1 MAYSGSATR
10 EGTSSYRDS
19 LSGKAEPRHF
29 RELQDVWMSSVGIG
43 TYLGEADEAADAA
56 YRGSVA
62 EAVRLGCNVIDTAL
76 NYRFQRSERSVGRA
90 LEDLIGAGE
99 AKREQIVL
107 CTKGGYIPFDG
118 TPPQTCEEYL
128 GYLESTYFG
137 PGVCRPDDIVA
148 NCHCM
153 TPDFLRHSLE
163 TSLRNLGVEAV
174 DVYHVHNPEFQLQE
188 ISREVFLMRL
198 RNAFTELEKAVDE
211 GKIRCY
217 GTATWNGYRADP
229 AAADYLSL
237 DEVLQAALEAG
248 GPGHHFR
255 VVQLPLNLGMPEAFA
270 NPNQRIDEQR
280 VSFLAAA
287 ARNGITVMTSG
298 SILQGRASRGLP
310 PVVDQ
315 VFPGFETDAQRAI
328 QFARSTPGVGVA
340 LVGMS
345 HVEHVRENLRV
356 AARPPAT
363 FEEFIRLFRRE

>member
-1 MAYSGSATR
+1 MAYPGCATR
-10 EGTSSYRDS
+10 EGTASYRDS
-19 LSGKAEPRHF
+19 LSGRVEPRHF

-56 YRGSVA
+56 YRASVA
-62 EAVRLGCNVIDTAL
+62 EAVRLGCNVIDTSL
-76 NYRFQRSERSVGRA
+76 NYRFQRSERSIGGA
-90 LEDLIGAGE
+90 LADLAQTDGAV
-99 AKREQIVL
+99 REQLVI

-118 TPPQTCEEYL
+118 AAPRTREEYA
-128 GYLESTYFG
+128 GYLQSTYFG
-137 PGVCRPDDIVA
+137 PGVCRPGDIVA

-153 TPDFLRHSLE
+153 TPGFLRHSLE
-163 TSLRNLGVEAV
+163 ASLRNLGVEAV
-174 DVYHVHNPEFQLQE
+174 DVYYVHNPEFQLQE

-198 RNAFTELEKAVDE
+198 RHAFAELERAVEE

-217 GTATWNGYRADP
+217 GTATWNGYRAD
-229 AAADYLSL
+229 ASAADHLSL

-270 NPNQRIDEQR
+270 NPNQRIGDQR

-310 PVVDQ
+310 PVVGE

-345 HVEHVRENLRV
+345 RLEHVRENLKV
-356 AARPPAT
+356 AERPPAT
-363 FEEFIRLFRRE
+363 FEEFIRLFRKE